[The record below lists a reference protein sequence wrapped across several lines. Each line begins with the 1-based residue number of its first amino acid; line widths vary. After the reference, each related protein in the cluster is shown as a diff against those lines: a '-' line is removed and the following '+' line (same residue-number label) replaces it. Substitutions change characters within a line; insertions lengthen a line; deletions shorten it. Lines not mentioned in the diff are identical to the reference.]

1 MDKDMNPDSDNR
13 QERPDR
19 VALRVMGISYNQLQ
33 SGVYALLLAEVDG
46 PYRIPVMIGPAEAQS
61 IAMRIEGVIP
71 PRPLTHDL
79 FKSVF
84 KAFGLRLTAVDIY
97 RFEDGVFYSELTLTD
112 GERTVKID
120 SRTSDAI
127 ALALRLGTP
136 VYTTPEVLEQTGFE
150 MEEVEADENTR
161 GTGAPDAPERESR
174 DVPRI
179 EQYTIEE
186 LERTLGELIE
196 KEDYEEAARVSAIL
210 DRKRKEKQ

>member
-1 MDKDMNPDSDNR
+1 MDNDMNPDSHNPQD
-13 QERPDR
+13 RPDR

-33 SGVYALLLAEVDG
+33 SGVYALLLAQQDG

-79 FKSVF
+79 IKSIL
-84 KAFGLRLTAVDIY
+84 KAFGMRMTAVDIY
-97 RFEDGVFYSELTLTD
+97 RFEDGVFYSEITLTD
-112 GERTVKID
+112 GERTVTID

-127 ALALRLGTP
+127 AMALRLGTP

-150 MEEVEADENTR
+150 MEEMELDENTHKTR
-161 GTGAPDAPERESR
+161 PQEEDTLESR

-179 EQYTIEE
+179 EQYSIEE
-186 LERTLGELIE
+186 LERTLAELIE

-210 DRKRKEKQ
+210 DRKRGKK